1 MSAEGRLKELLEE
14 LLETIRASPDP
25 FKVRVRELLEELA
38 KLLPRLS
45 PSEMPL
51 DAEILYRLAE
61 VVKRQ
66 EEWLVSEASTLAL
79 GRLVAALKVQVLS
92 ERELALQ
99 LLSAWRPAISLEQ
112 VTFTDMLR
120 AVEYMGGRRPRAS
133 FESGGEGVGVVGLEE
148 AAALGVVSRV
158 ELEGAV
164 ERVRRRAL
172 ELLEGSAAARYEDVV
187 RGSDPYETY
196 LNAYAL
202 SLLSSAGEFD
212 VVYDPLSDEFYVA
225 RGGGEGGEPS
235 SVAVPLA
242 RVVGDAS

>member
-1 MSAEGRLKELLEE
+1 MSVEGRLRELLEE
-14 LLETIRASPDP
+14 LLSTLRASPDP

-38 KLLPRLS
+38 RLLPRLT

-51 DAEILYRLAE
+51 EAEILHKLAE

-66 EEWLVSEASTLAL
+66 EEWLASEASLVAL
-79 GRLVAALKVQVLS
+79 GRLVAALKVQVLG

-99 LLSAWRPAISLEQ
+99 LLSCWRPVVSLEQ
-112 VTFTDMLR
+112 ITFTDMLR
-120 AVEYMGGRRPRAS
+120 AIEYMGGRRPRAT
-133 FESGGEGVGVVGLEE
+133 FEGGEGELGVVGAEE

-158 ELEGAV
+158 ELDRAL

-172 ELLEGSAAARYEDVV
+172 ELLESSPAARYRDVV

-202 SLLSSAGEFD
+202 SVLSSAGEFD
-212 VVYDPLSDEFYVA
+212 VIYDPFSDEFYVV
-225 RGGGEGGEPS
+225 RGGGGGEPS
-235 SVAVPLA
+235 SVVIPLS
-242 RVVGDAS
+242 RVVEGAG